1 MRLRPL
7 TRHDAWR
14 SIPQTLCMRGL
25 GLLFLACCG
34 LLWPELALTITL
46 VDIGIICLLF
56 ALADFF
62 VAAAIKRE
70 SSSSAR
76 KIGALGLLGLSFGV
90 LVLAL
95 VAMPLQIMRATA
107 LLWLVASGVAI
118 TLVGSSSS
126 RRARAG
132 SVIPAFGA
140 LQLVLAFLFVMAHPL
155 RAELVL
161 HASVSY
167 AATLGG
173 AQVALGLSLRRAR
186 APRGRLTVT
195 A

>member
-14 SIPQTLCMRGL
+14 AIPQTLCMRGL
-25 GLLFLACCG
+25 GLVILATCG
-34 LLWPELALTITL
+34 LLWPELALKVTL

-56 ALADFF
+56 ALADLF
-62 VAAAIKRE
+62 VAAAIRRE

-76 KIGALGLLGLSFGV
+76 KIAALGLVGMSFGTL
-90 LVLAL
+90 LVAL
-95 VAMPLQIMRATA
+95 VAMPLELMRAA
-107 LLWLVASGVAI
+107 AGMWLVTSGVAVI
-118 TLVGSSSS
+118 LIGTSFS
-126 RRARAG
+126 RRARSG
-132 SVIPAFGA
+132 SVIPPFGA
-140 LQLVLAFLFVMAHPL
+140 LQLVLAFLFLTAHAL
-155 RAELVL
+155 RADLVL

-173 AQVALGLSLRRAR
+173 AQVALGLSLRRAKSAR
-186 APRGRLTVT
+186 ERLTAT